1 VGVSANSKDEVEETN
16 MIETYAT
23 TKNGELIFSSKIGS
37 LLRPLEGKE
46 LVVTIKTRRKT
57 RTNEQN
63 RYYWGAII
71 RRIAEA
77 TGNNDHDIHEFCKRK
92 FLPPKHIVINGKE
105 FLVVASTPDCN
116 TVEFWD
122 YVESIKSFFST
133 EFGIHFE
140 DAYTF

>member
-1 VGVSANSKDEVEETN
+1 
-16 MIETYAT
+16 MIETHAT
-23 TKNGELIFSSKIGS
+23 VKNCELIFSSKIGS

-57 RTNEQN
+57 RTDKQN
-63 RYYWGAII
+63 RYYWAGII

-92 FLPPKHIVINGKE
+92 FLPPKVLVIENKQ

-122 YVESIKSFFST
+122 YCENIRMFFLT
-133 EFGIHFE
+133 EFGINLE
-140 DAYTF
+140 DSFME